1 MAINIK
7 STKNLNKRLKRL
19 HRARKTRERIK
30 KLGLETGICRLTV
43 FRSNR
48 NIFAQILSPVGG
60 KVLASASSL
69 DKEFKECYQAEDKAG
84 KIGLSKKVGQLIAE
98 KAKAAGINSVACD
111 RSGFKYHGRI
121 AALVDSAREN
131 GLQV

>member
-1 MAINIK
+1 MNIK
-7 STKNLNKRLKRL
+7 NIKNTKNMNKRLKRL
-19 HRARKTRERIK
+19 HRARKARECIK
-30 KLGLETGICRLTV
+30 RLGMETGVCRLTL

-48 NIFAQILSPVGG
+48 NIFAQILSPVDG
-60 KVLASASSL
+60 KVLASASSIEK
-69 DKEFKECYQAEDKAG
+69 DFNADASEG

-98 KAKAAGINSVACD
+98 RAKAAVVERVACD

-121 AALVDSAREN
+121 AALVESAREN